1 MLYINEVYKSFG
13 EVKAVNG
20 VSLEINPG
28 EIYGLLG
35 ANGAGKTTMFRMIL
49 NIIKPDSGVIQYN
62 NQTMS
67 IENSYLFGYLP
78 EERSLYQ
85 REKVADQ
92 LVYFAKLKGL
102 TSKEANL
109 KLDYWLEKFEV
120 TEYKHRKVKELSKG
134 NQQKIAFIAAL
145 IHDPEIIILDEP
157 FTGLDPM
164 NTKIFKT
171 LIQEIA
177 SNGKTIIFSSHQMDV
192 IEELCDRLAIMKK
205 GKIIL
210 EGKLH
215 DIKEKY
221 KKKNVF
227 IQGEDINHDDFAHI
241 KGVVNITNQ
250 RNDLVVSIEDKSVIE
265 SLLQVIKNKKVI
277 TKFVQEEPSLDE
289 IFISKMGEKY
299 EG

>member
-35 ANGAGKTTMFRMIL
+35 ANGAGKTTIFRMIL

-102 TSKEANL
+102 TSKEANI

-227 IQGEDINHDDFAHI
+227 IQGEDISQDDFTHI
-241 KGVVNITNQ
+241 KGVLSVTNQ

>member
-35 ANGAGKTTMFRMIL
+35 ANGAGKTTIFRMIL

-102 TSKEANL
+102 TSKEANI

-227 IQGEDINHDDFAHI
+227 IQGDDISQDDFTHI
-241 KGVVNITNQ
+241 KGVVSVTNQ

>member
-1 MLYINEVYKSFG
+1 MLYINEVHKSFG

-102 TSKEANL
+102 TSKEANI

-227 IQGEDINHDDFAHI
+227 IQGEDISQDDFTHI
-241 KGVVNITNQ
+241 KGVVSVTNQ